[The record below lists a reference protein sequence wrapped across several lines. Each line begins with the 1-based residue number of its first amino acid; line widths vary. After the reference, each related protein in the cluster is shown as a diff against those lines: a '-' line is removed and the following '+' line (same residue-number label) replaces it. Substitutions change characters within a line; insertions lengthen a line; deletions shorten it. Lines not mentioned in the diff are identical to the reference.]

1 MQDSRPH
8 STSPSDPGDCAV
20 DLAAIAAL
28 GRDQIIDRL
37 THFDGRCPLDFS
49 EGFLAH
55 KSTSRLRHILIAACK
70 HVAKYH
76 A

>member
-1 MQDSRPH
+1 MQDLRPH
-8 STSPSDPGDCAV
+8 SAAPTGPEDCAI
-20 DLAAIAAL
+20 DLTTIATL
-28 GRDQIIDRL
+28 DRDQIIQRL

-55 KSTSRLRHILIAACK
+55 KSTDRLRHILIAACK